1 MQKFQKFAVAILGI
15 LLFFIL
21 VGGSISAQVIL
32 WQTAWYIAVMHLV
45 LVGFASPAAVG
56 AFKAI
61 LKYIS

>member
-1 MQKFQKFAVAILGI
+1 MQKLQKFAVAIFGI
-15 LLFFIL
+15 LLFLIL

-45 LVGFASPAAVG
+45 LIVFAVPTSVRL
-56 AFKAI
+56 FKEI

>member
-1 MQKFQKFAVAILGI
+1 MQKFQKFAVALFGI
-15 LLFFIL
+15 ILFFVL

-45 LVGFASPAAVG
+45 LIAFAVKPAIEV
-56 AFKAI
+56 FKQI

>member
-1 MQKFQKFAVAILGI
+1 MQKLQKFAVAIFGI

-32 WQTAWYIAVMHLV
+32 WQTAWYIAVMHLA
-45 LVGFASPAAVG
+45 LIGFAAPAAVG
-56 AFKAI
+56 VFKEI